1 MNRATLPLC
10 PWDKHRITEADLI
23 GHPSTRA
30 PAHIQ
35 NLILHT
41 FQGKVGSQ
49 DMQYM
54 AKAILQMADEI
65 FELRKRIS
73 VIEGRKESLNQ

>member
-1 MNRATLPLC
+1 MTRATLPLC

-35 NLILHT
+35 KLILHT

-65 FELRKRIS
+65 FTLRARLDAL
-73 VIEGRKESLNQ
+73 EESK